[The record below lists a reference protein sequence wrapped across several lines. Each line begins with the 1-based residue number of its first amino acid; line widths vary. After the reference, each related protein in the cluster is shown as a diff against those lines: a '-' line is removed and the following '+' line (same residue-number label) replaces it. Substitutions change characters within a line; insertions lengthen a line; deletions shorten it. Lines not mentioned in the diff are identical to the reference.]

1 MTLKNALI
9 VVFTAIVVIGCTQNT
24 NPKNSELQEVVV
36 TGSKST
42 DDANYYPAPS
52 PEPAPVAPASAPNA
66 SRPDVSVE
74 QVLGKVTAARGT
86 AANRSRQE
94 AEFSSRRPMPQ
105 GDIYHPPIQPP
116 TDRENYVEIKEN
128 PVKLV
133 AHNPVSTFSID
144 VDTGSYSNVRRMLNE
159 GRMPPHDAVR
169 VEEMINYFS
178 YSYPQPRGR
187 QPFSVVTELAPSP
200 WNADTQLLHVGIQGI
215 KFDQDERPAA
225 NLVFLVDVSG
235 SMNNPNKIGL
245 LKSSLKLLAKNM
257 RDDDRI
263 AIAVYAGAAGTVLE
277 STSDER
283 KILRSLNKLRA
294 GGSTNGAAGIQLAYE
309 IAEENFIED
318 GINRVMLATDGDFN
332 VGMTNFDQLIKL
344 VEKQRKNGVSLTTL
358 GFGGGNYNDHLM
370 EQLADAGNGNHAYI
384 DTLKEA
390 NKVLVEQMG
399 ATLQTIAKDVKI
411 QLEFNPAQVSQYR
424 LIGYENRVLRNQDFN
439 NDKIDAGEIGAG
451 HTVTAL
457 YEIVLADSN
466 GGWVEPLKYQTNKN
480 NDNLSGELA
489 ELRIRY
495 KQPDSDSSELILQA
509 LNSKDIMQDLDD
521 SSENFRFS
529 AAVAGFG
536 QVLRG
541 GDMLEE
547 FNYDEALDLAR
558 SARGND
564 DHGYRGEFLTL
575 VSLASSLEE

>member
-1 MTLKNALI
+1 MTFKNTLI
-9 VVFTAIVVIGCTQNT
+9 VVVTAIAVIGCTQNT
-24 NPKNSELQEVVV
+24 NPKNSELQEIVV
-36 TGSKST
+36 TGNKST
-42 DDANYYPAPS
+42 DDYEYRTAPTPA
-52 PEPAPVAPASAPNA
+52 PEPAPVAPAVSSADSMPA
-66 SRPDVSVE
+66 GLGKAEMSRSRPMVI
-74 QVLGKVTAARGT
+74 
-86 AANRSRQE
+86 QE
-94 AEFSSRRPMPQ
+94 A
-105 GDIYHPPIQPP
+105 YYPPVQPY
-116 TDRENYVEIKEN
+116 TDRENYAEIEEN

-133 AHNPVSTFSID
+133 SHDPVSTFSID

-159 GRMPPHDAVR
+159 GRLPPHDAVR
-169 VEEMINYFS
+169 VEEMVNYFS

-235 SMNNPNKIGL
+235 SMNQPNKIGL

-257 RDDDRI
+257 RDDDSI

-277 STSDER
+277 STSNER
-283 KILRSLNKLRA
+283 KILGSLKKLTA

-309 IAEENFIED
+309 IAEENYIED

-332 VGMTNFDQLIKL
+332 VGMTDFDQLIEL
-344 VEKQRKNGVSLTTL
+344 VEKQCKNGVSLTTL

-399 ATLQTIAKDVKI
+399 AALQTIAKDVKI
-411 QLEFNPAQVSQYR
+411 QLEFNPSQVSQYR
-424 LIGYENRVLRNQDFN
+424 LIGYENRQLRNQDFN

-457 YEIVLADSN
+457 YEIVLADSA
-466 GGWVEPLKYQTNKN
+466 GGWVEPLKYQASNST
-480 NDNLSGELA
+480 DSLSGELA

-495 KQPDSDSSELILQA
+495 KQPDSESSELILQA

-547 FNYDEALDLAR
+547 FNYDEVLDLAR

-575 VSLASSLEE
+575 VSLASSLQE

>member
-1 MTLKNALI
+1 
-9 VVFTAIVVIGCTQNT
+9 
-24 NPKNSELQEVVV
+24 
-36 TGSKST
+36 
-42 DDANYYPAPS
+42 
-52 PEPAPVAPASAPNA
+52 
-66 SRPDVSVE
+66 
-74 QVLGKVTAARGT
+74 
-86 AANRSRQE
+86 
-94 AEFSSRRPMPQ
+94 
-105 GDIYHPPIQPP
+105 
-116 TDRENYVEIKEN
+116 
-128 PVKLV
+128 
-133 AHNPVSTFSID
+133 
-144 VDTGSYSNVRRMLNE
+144 
-159 GRMPPHDAVR
+159 
-169 VEEMINYFS
+169 
-178 YSYPQPRGR
+178 
-187 QPFSVVTELAPSP
+187 
-200 WNADTQLLHVGIQGI
+200 
-215 KFDQDERPAA
+215 
-225 NLVFLVDVSG
+225 
-235 SMNNPNKIGL
+235 
-245 LKSSLKLLAKNM
+245 M

-294 GGSTNGAAGIQLAYE
+294 GGSTNGGAGIQLAYD
-309 IAEENFIED
+309 IAEENYIED

-332 VGMTNFDQLIKL
+332 VGMTDFDQLTQL
-344 VEKQRKNGVSLTTL
+344 VEKKRNNGVSLTTL
-358 GFGGGNYNDHLM
+358 GFGSGNYNDHLM

-424 LIGYENRVLRNQDFN
+424 LIGYENRQLRNQDFN

-457 YEIVLADSN
+457 YEIVLADSE
-466 GGWVEPLKYQTNKN
+466 GGWIEPLKYQATKN
-480 NDNLSGELA
+480 NGSLSGELA

-509 LNSKDIMQDLDD
+509 LNTKDIMQELDD

-541 GDMLEE
+541 GNMLQE
-547 FNYDEALDLAR
+547 FNYDEVLDLAR
-558 SARGND
+558 SARGDD

>member
-1 MTLKNALI
+1 MTYKNTLI
-9 VVFTAIVVIGCTQNT
+9 ILFTAVIVIGCTQNT
-24 NPKNSELQEVVV
+24 NPKNSELEEVVV
-36 TGSKST
+36 SGSKTS
-42 DDANYYPAPS
+42 DDYVYRPVPAPAPS
-52 PEPAPVAPASAPNA
+52 PAAVTSEADCAGCLEFKADVAERVMRSEAS
-66 SRPDVSVE
+66 
-74 QVLGKVTAARGT
+74 
-86 AANRSRQE
+86 
-94 AEFSSRRPMPQ
+94 FSSRRAMPK
-105 GDIYHPPIQPP
+105 GDFYYPTIQPY
-116 TDRENYVEIKEN
+116 TDRENYAEIKEN

-133 AHNPVSTFSID
+133 AHNPISTFSID

-159 GRMPPHDAVR
+159 GRLPPHDAVR

-200 WNADTQLLHVGIQGI
+200 WNADAQLLHVGIQGV

-294 GGSTNGAAGIQLAYE
+294 GGSTNGAAGIQLAYD
-309 IAEENFIED
+309 IAEENYIED

-332 VGMTNFDQLIKL
+332 VGMTNFDQLIEL
-344 VEKQRKNGVSLTTL
+344 VEKKRKNGVSLTTL

-424 LIGYENRVLRNQDFN
+424 LIGYENRQLRNQDFN

-457 YEIVLADSN
+457 YEIVLADSE
-466 GGWVEPLKYQTNKN
+466 GGWVEPLKYQATKH
-480 NDNLSGELA
+480 NDSLSGELA

-495 KQPDSDSSELILQA
+495 KQPDSDSSELIIQA
-509 LNSKDIMQDLDD
+509 LNTKDIMQDLDD

-547 FNYDEALDLAR
+547 FNYDEVLDLAR
-558 SARGND
+558 SARGDD

-575 VSLASSLEE
+575 VSLASSLQE

>member
-1 MTLKNALI
+1 MTLKNTLI
-9 VVFTAIVVIGCTQNT
+9 VVFTAVVVIGCTQTT

-36 TGSKST
+36 TGSKSS
-42 DDANYYPAPS
+42 DDSVYYPASAPA
-52 PEPAPVAPASAPNA
+52 PAPVAAPASA
-66 SRPDVSVE
+66 S
-74 QVLGKVTAARGT
+74 
-86 AANRSRQE
+86 E
-94 AEFSSRRPMPQ
+94 AEAVLNSSNCMNCYGSPRAQISKPMPA
-105 GDIYHPPIQPP
+105 GDIYYPPIQPY
-116 TDRENYVEIKEN
+116 TDRENYAEIKEN

-133 AHNPVSTFSID
+133 AHKPVSTFSID

-159 GRMPPHDAVR
+159 GRLPPHDAVR

-187 QPFSVVTELAPSP
+187 QPFSVITELAPSP
-200 WNADTQLLHVGIQGI
+200 WNADTQLLHVGIQGV

-294 GGSTNGAAGIQLAYE
+294 GGSTNGAAGIQLAYD
-309 IAEENFIED
+309 IAEENYIED

-332 VGMTNFDQLIKL
+332 VGMTDFDQLIQL
-344 VEKQRKNGVSLTTL
+344 VEKKRNNGVSLTTL

-424 LIGYENRVLRNQDFN
+424 LIGYENRQLRNQDFN

-457 YEIVLADSN
+457 YEIVLADSE
-466 GGWVEPLKYQTNKN
+466 GGWVEPLKYQATKN
-480 NDNLSGELA
+480 NDSLSGELA

-509 LNSKDIMQDLDD
+509 LNTKDIMQDLDD

-541 GDMLEE
+541 GDMLQE
-547 FNYDEALDLAR
+547 FNYDEVLDLAR
-558 SARGND
+558 SARGD
-564 DHGYRGEFLTL
+564 DNHGYRGEFLTL